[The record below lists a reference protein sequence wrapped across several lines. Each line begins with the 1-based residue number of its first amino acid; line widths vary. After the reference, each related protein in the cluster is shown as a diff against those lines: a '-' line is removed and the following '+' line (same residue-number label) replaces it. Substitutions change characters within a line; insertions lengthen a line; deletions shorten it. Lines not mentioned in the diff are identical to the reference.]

1 MSSSQ
6 APSKNTIA
14 PGSLLLERPDLD
26 QFAREDGGFSA
37 AFIRALAALAAADG
51 FVTLGEYELVS
62 ALALRLQDSAL
73 AAHAAL
79 RSLESPAD
87 QKTAFAQLRCA
98 SAELPE
104 VQRRQAFQDA
114 QALLQLQGE
123 QAPRFAAEL
132 AQALL
137 LPAQEGQRL
146 AEGSGG
152 APSLWKTLSRQS
164 ARLLGGRPLLPA
176 AQTAARLCG
185 DADLVQGVARYLDGL
200 SDERVLQQGISSSL
214 SVLARRLG
222 EFERGLQAAA
232 PEAGAD
238 AAGSASASAYAH
250 RVEQLFQQVGQRLA
264 MMAARIEHEKRGFDD
279 DFEELIHDAG
289 NAVELQM
296 LERLR
301 SDDWTEHKVWAEMAR
316 STFAKELERR
326 LDRAARRHE
335 GQLRLMK
342 EELRLFREE
351 FSLVHA
357 SVLQRPHHSQLRSL
371 MPALQIRTRM
381 KNTAE
386 SAAELT
392 LGAGVVAAAGSG
404 VAVYA
409 LGAAVVLPVIAPVVP
424 LAGGAMLV
432 AGLLKW
438 MMDKSG
444 RKDEEL
450 RHKRA
455 AFEAA
460 LRERLT
466 AMRADSFAQLDTL
479 GQEFRASANV
489 LLRPLLLEAEAA
501 RRLPE
506 TERRVAQRVLSDT
519 RQALQ
524 ALGGPEA

>member
-1 MSSSQ
+1 LSSSQ
-6 APSKNTIA
+6 QSGKPSTSEA
-14 PGSLLLERPDLD
+14 VSASLLLDRPDLD
-26 QFAREDGGFSA
+26 QFAREEGGFSA

-79 RSLESPAD
+79 RALESPAD
-87 QKTAFAQLRCA
+87 QRMAFAQLKRA

-104 VQRRQAFQDA
+104 AQRRQAFQDA
-114 QALLQLQGE
+114 QPLLQLQGD
-123 QAPRFAAEL
+123 QATRFAAEL

-137 LPAQEGQRL
+137 LPAQEGLRS
-146 AEGSGG
+146 AEGGG
-152 APSLWKTLSRQS
+152 APSLWKTVSRHS

-176 AQTAARLCG
+176 AQTAARLSG
-185 DADLVQGVARYLDGL
+185 DVDLVQGVARYLDGL
-200 SDERVLQQGISSSL
+200 SDERVLQQGMSSSL
-214 SVLARRLG
+214 SVLARRLS

-232 PEAGAD
+232 PDAGAT
-238 AAGSASASAYAH
+238 GSAAAYAQ

-264 MMAARIEHEKRGFDD
+264 MMAARIEHEKRGFDE

-371 MPALQIRTRM
+371 MPALQISTRM

-409 LGAAVVLPVIAPVVP
+409 LGAAVVLPMIAPVVP

-438 MMDKSG
+438 MMDKAG

-450 RHKRA
+450 RHKRE

-466 AMRADSFAQLDTL
+466 LMRADSFAQLDTL
-479 GQEFRASANV
+479 GQEFRASANA

-501 RRLPE
+501 RRLPD

-524 ALGGPEA
+524 ALGTPEA

>member
-1 MSSSQ
+1 VSFSQ
-6 APSKNTIA
+6 PPSKNTNEA
-14 PGSLLLERPDLD
+14 GSLLLERPDLE

-87 QKTAFAQLRCA
+87 QKTAFAQLKRA
-98 SAELPE
+98 SVELPE
-104 VQRRQAFQDA
+104 AQRRQAFQDA
-114 QALLQLQGE
+114 QPLLQLQGE

-137 LPAQEGQRL
+137 LPAQEGQRQV
-146 AEGSGG
+146 EGSGG
-152 APSLWKTLSRQS
+152 APSLWKTVSRHS

-185 DADLVQGVARYLDGL
+185 DADLVQGVTRYLDGL

-222 EFERGLQAAA
+222 EFERGLQVA
-232 PEAGAD
+232 PPD
-238 AAGSASASAYAH
+238 AGSAAAYAH

-301 SDDWTEHKVWAEMAR
+301 SDDWTERKVWAEMAR

-371 MPALQIRTRM
+371 MPALQISTRM

-409 LGAAVVLPVIAPVVP
+409 LGAAVVLPMIAPVVP

-479 GQEFRASANV
+479 GQEFRASANA
-489 LLRPLLLEAEAA
+489 LLRPMLLEAEAA
-501 RRLPE
+501 RQLPE

-524 ALGGPEA
+524 ALGAPGMPTDPAA